1 MKKVKNAR
9 LFCEGGKWSW

>member
-1 MKKVKNAR
+1 MKKVKNAW